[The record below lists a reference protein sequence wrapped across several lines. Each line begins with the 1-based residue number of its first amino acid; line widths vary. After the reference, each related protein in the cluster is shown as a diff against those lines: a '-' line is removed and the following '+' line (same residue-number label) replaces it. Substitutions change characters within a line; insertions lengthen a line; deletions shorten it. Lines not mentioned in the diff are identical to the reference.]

1 MSGPRMNQICVKS
14 GLASVPTMANCQPQC
29 LLLPSR
35 FQENDR
41 QGIQSGRVGRCGPQ
55 YPSEECLGLSGLA
68 FLRFT

>member
-1 MSGPRMNQICVKS
+1 
-14 GLASVPTMANCQPQC
+14 MANCQPQC